1 MIKLDKAAAILSL
14 VPNAEFVN
22 REGVIE
28 WHSPSTS
35 PVSDEQIAQEL
46 TRLEQQYAT
55 DAYKRNRLA
64 EYPPIADYIDG
75 VVKSD
80 QAQIDAYIAACQ
92 AVKAKYP
99 KGAPA

>member
-1 MIKLDKAAAILSL
+1 MNQITKSTAILSL

-35 PVSDEQIAQEL
+35 PVSDEQIDQEL
-46 TRLEQQYAT
+46 IRLQQQYEL
-55 DAYKRNRLA
+55 DSYKRNRLA
-64 EYPPIADYIDG
+64 EYPPITDYLDG
-75 VVKSD
+75 VVKGD

-99 KGAPA
+99 KGMPA

>member
-1 MIKLDKAAAILSL
+1 MIGIDKNTAIQSL
-14 VPNAEFVN
+14 VPNAEVVISD
-22 REGVIE
+22 GVVVWIN
-28 WHSPSTS
+28 PSTA

-64 EYPPIADYIDG
+64 LYPPLTDYLDSI
-75 VVKSD
+75 VKSD
-80 QAQIDAYIAACQ
+80 QAQIDKYIADCQ

-99 KGAPA
+99 KQGT

>member
-1 MIKLDKAAAILSL
+1 MNQITKSTAILSL

-28 WHSPSTS
+28 WHNPSTA
-35 PVSDEQIAQEL
+35 PVSDEQIDQEL

-64 EYPPIADYIDG
+64 EYPPITDYIDG
-75 VVKSD
+75 VVKGD

-99 KGAPA
+99 KGA

>member
-1 MIKLDKAAAILSL
+1 MIGIDKNTAIQSL
-14 VPNAEFVN
+14 VPNAEVVISD
-22 REGVIE
+22 GVVVWIN
-28 WHSPSTS
+28 PSTA

-64 EYPPIADYIDG
+64 LYPPLTDYLDG
-75 VVKSD
+75 IVKSD
-80 QAQIDAYIAACQ
+80 QAQIDKYIADCQ

-99 KGAPA
+99 K

>member
-1 MIKLDKAAAILSL
+1 MNQITKSTAILSL
-14 VPNAEFVN
+14 VSNAEFVN

-28 WHSPSTS
+28 WHSPSTA

-64 EYPPIADYIDG
+64 EYPPIG
-75 VVKSD
+75 D
-80 QAQIDAYIAACQ
+80 QLDALWKGGDAAAEMLTKVQ
-92 AVKAKYP
+92 AVKVKYP
-99 KGAPA
+99 KGA